1 MTAVYIVAVIL
12 IILLLLLL
20 LPVTGDIEFDGEFK
34 LILRVLGIKVYSSD
48 KDKKKSKKKSKE
60 PPNKEQPSQKKSKF
74 DELKEKYG
82 FTGAVKYGAKLI
94 NLTLKRIAW
103 FIKRL
108 HFRKFTLLITV
119 ASDNAAKTGIEYG
132 IVCTAVYPIITYLE
146 TNADF
151 KAKKIDINADFDV
164 TNPDIKFSVS
174 IKTGIIMA
182 VFTIVSALRQ
192 YKHLVKESEDK

>member
-12 IILLLLLL
+12 ILLLLLL
-20 LPVTGDIEFDGEFK
+20 MLPVTGDIEFDGEFK

-48 KDKKKSKKKSKE
+48 KDKKKSKSKE
-60 PPNKEQPSQKKSKF
+60 PPNKEQPPQKKSKF

-82 FTGAVKYGAKLI
+82 FTGALKYGAKLI

-108 HFRKFTLLITV
+108 KFRKFMLLITV

-132 IVCTAVYPIITYLE
+132 VVCTAVYPIITYLE

-182 VFTIVSALRQ
+182 VFTVVSALRQ